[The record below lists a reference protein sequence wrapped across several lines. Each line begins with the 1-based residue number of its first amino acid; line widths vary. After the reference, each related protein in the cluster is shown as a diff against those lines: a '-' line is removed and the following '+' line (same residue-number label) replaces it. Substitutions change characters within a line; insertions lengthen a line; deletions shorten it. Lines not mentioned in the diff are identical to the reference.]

1 VTPPILRP
9 IVLTVLTVALLAA
22 YGPGRALAAEE
33 PPMAVVGET
42 IDVRV
47 INVEAVVTD
56 GRGQVVHGLTAA
68 DLALVVDGKE
78 VPIDY
83 FTEVRDGLAAAAG
96 ATPTTPPATAPAPPG
111 PAPQVSP
118 GSAVGR
124 SYLVFVDDGFAV
136 AARRDAALRRL
147 AGDLPRL
154 RPEDRMAVVV
164 FDGSQLEALSGWS
177 GDAAALA
184 AGLRRATERRP
195 RGNQLLA
202 QQRSLAGDVEVTGEI
217 PEAETRAFAMG
228 LLAGRASPEA
238 VSQLHRSA
246 AAAAAALRG
255 FELPAGRR
263 IMLLLSAGWSIP
275 AGPRFYAPLVDAA
288 NQLGY
293 TVYPMD
299 VATGEVDEVRLF
311 DGLAARTGGHA
322 ISGAAAGLSGIAAET
337 ASYYWLGFSPAWPA
351 DDRRHGIEVRARR
364 QGLSVRSRQSFSD
377 LSRRATATMK
387 AESALYFGA
396 SRPPPGASGPRLGI
410 EAGVPRASGR
420 GALRLE
426 VTLLLPV
433 SALAIAP
440 DGDGFAADLPLVAVA
455 LDRSGDRVDLP
466 ASRLHIHFAALPRA
480 AGVTRFRTTLEL
492 RRIDQRLV
500 FAVPDAKSGAVLTA
514 DLEVHPPT

>member
-1 VTPPILRP
+1 VTQPILHP
-9 IVLTVLTVALLAA
+9 VVLTVVLLAGCGA
-22 YGPGRALAAEE
+22 ACGPGRALAAEE
-33 PPMAVVGET
+33 PPVAVVGET

-47 INVEAVVTD
+47 VNVEAVVTD

-83 FTEVRDGLAAAAG
+83 FTEVRDGLAAPAG
-96 ATPTTPPATAPAPPG
+96 ATPPTTPVTAPAPPG

-124 SYLVFVDDGFAV
+124 SYLVFVDDGFAG

-177 GDAAALA
+177 GDVAALA

-246 AAAAAALRG
+246 AAAAALRG
-255 FELPAGRR
+255 FGLPAGRR

-293 TVYPMD
+293 TVYPLD
-299 VATGEVDEVRLF
+299 VATGEVDAVRLF

-322 ISGAAAGLSGIAAET
+322 ISGAAASLSGIAAET

-364 QGLSVRSRQSFSD
+364 QGLAVRSRQSFSD

-396 SRPPPGASGPRLGI
+396 SRPPPGAGGPRLGI

-440 DGDGFAADLPLVAVA
+440 DGDGFAADLPLVAAA
-455 LDRSGDRVDLP
+455 LDRAGDRVDLP
-466 ASRLHIHFAALPRA
+466 ASKLHIHFAALPSA

-514 DLEVHPPT
+514 DLEVHPPA